1 MKNSIKY
8 FGFLLLGAT
17 ALTSCSDK
25 FLEEKQ
31 NYDAT
36 GQDVYNYYVG
46 AKGRINDLYGWCLPN
61 VADMDWQYPSVG
73 RGDEA
78 GKSTEEYTGF
88 SKFVDGT
95 DNPMQSLTT
104 TNQVLDYFGGA
115 NMDNVQQAVYGAI
128 RNINNAIEGIN
139 ASTLTAEQKDE
150 LLGQAYFFRAWTYYK
165 LVKWYGGVPIV
176 DKVLEPNS
184 SAFTQ
189 RSSAKKCFEFI
200 INDLEIAAEKLAPFT
215 TNGGWESSENYGR
228 VTSGTAL
235 ALKGRVL
242 TLWCSPL
249 FNRAKDPE
257 RFKEAYEE
265 MSTDLHIIDACGYGL
280 YGEGNPG
287 TNASTFAEMFAN
299 VNKNPEAVFVTLYN
313 TLVDFSGYADNVK
326 HNRWERD
333 IRPGNT
339 GGGGYTAS
347 QMMVDLFPMSDG
359 KAPASYTAYSKLP
372 SSSITYEQQYPFMNR
387 DPRFYRTFAFPG
399 VRWAYKTGGY
409 GDATAMDPHNPSFNK
424 GADYVLWNYN
434 WFYNGDIL
442 DENNTSYRGADN
454 LSKAGGMMVRKKSD
468 DADVNAAVYDYRPD
482 GQGAKNGG
490 YAVPFCSAAPL
501 MELRYA
507 EVLLN
512 LAEIACYAG
521 HINESYAILKRIR
534 QRAGYTG
541 DCGLTVSSDEATCIS
556 AILYERQI
564 EFAYEGKRFD
574 DMRRYMLFDGGAEL
588 PQGAPDSWK
597 PTGWGGNTCN
607 WLGFKPFNNQRRES
621 FMYQVNW
628 ENTDEYSVTS
638 ARQDYDKDP
647 LLEYLHDNE
656 YERPAGVD
664 LRKDLTQQL
673 EDLKKFYKTYLV
685 YTQRPGDPRN
695 PDYSPKYINFLP
707 KYYFL
712 GFQQGVSAHNQG
724 LLQTIGWEDYNNG
737 GALGTFDPLAE

>member
-1 MKNSIKY
+1 
-8 FGFLLLGAT
+8 
-17 ALTSCSDK
+17 
-25 FLEEKQ
+25 
-31 NYDAT
+31 
-36 GQDVYNYYVG
+36 
-46 AKGRINDLYGWCLPN
+46 
-61 VADMDWQYPSVG
+61 
-73 RGDEA
+73 
-78 GKSTEEYTGF
+78 
-88 SKFVDGT
+88 
-95 DNPMQSLTT
+95 
-104 TNQVLDYFGGA
+104 
-115 NMDNVQQAVYGAI
+115 
-128 RNINNAIEGIN
+128 
-139 ASTLTAEQKDE
+139 
-150 LLGQAYFFRAWTYYK
+150 
-165 LVKWYGGVPIV
+165 
-176 DKVLEPNS
+176 
-184 SAFTQ
+184 
-189 RSSAKKCFEFI
+189 
-200 INDLEIAAEKLAPFT
+200 
-215 TNGGWESSENYGR
+215 
-228 VTSGTAL
+228 
-235 ALKGRVL
+235 
-242 TLWCSPL
+242 
-249 FNRAKDPE
+249 
-257 RFKEAYEE
+257 
-265 MSTDLHIIDACGYGL
+265 
-280 YGEGNPG
+280 
-287 TNASTFAEMFAN
+287 
-299 VNKNPEAVFVTLYN
+299 
-313 TLVDFSGYADNVK
+313 
-326 HNRWERD
+326 
-333 IRPGNT
+333 
-339 GGGGYTAS
+339 
-347 QMMVDLFPMSDG
+347 
-359 KAPASYTAYSKLP
+359 
-372 SSSITYEQQYPFMNR
+372 MNR

-409 GDATAMDPHNPSFNK
+409 GDATAMDPHNPSYNK
-424 GADYVLWNYN
+424 GVDYVLWNYN

-454 LSKAGGMMVRKKSD
+454 LSKAGGIMVRKKSD

-512 LAEIACYAG
+512 LAEVACYAG
-521 HINESYAILKRIR
+521 HTDESYAILKRIR

-597 PTGWGGNTCN
+597 PTGWGGNTCK

-628 ENTDEYSVTS
+628 ENTDEYSITS

-647 LLEYLHDNE
+647 LLEYLNDNE
-656 YERPAGVD
+656 ITRPAGVD

-673 EDLKKFYKTYLV
+673 EDLKKFYKNYLV

>member
-1 MKNSIKY
+1 
-8 FGFLLLGAT
+8 
-17 ALTSCSDK
+17 
-25 FLEEKQ
+25 
-31 NYDAT
+31 
-36 GQDVYNYYVG
+36 
-46 AKGRINDLYGWCLPN
+46 
-61 VADMDWQYPSVG
+61 
-73 RGDEA
+73 
-78 GKSTEEYTGF
+78 
-88 SKFVDGT
+88 
-95 DNPMQSLTT
+95 
-104 TNQVLDYFGGA
+104 
-115 NMDNVQQAVYGAI
+115 
-128 RNINNAIEGIN
+128 
-139 ASTLTAEQKDE
+139 
-150 LLGQAYFFRAWTYYK
+150 
-165 LVKWYGGVPIV
+165 
-176 DKVLEPNS
+176 
-184 SAFTQ
+184 
-189 RSSAKKCFEFI
+189 
-200 INDLEIAAEKLAPFT
+200 
-215 TNGGWESSENYGR
+215 
-228 VTSGTAL
+228 
-235 ALKGRVL
+235 
-242 TLWCSPL
+242 
-249 FNRAKDPE
+249 
-257 RFKEAYEE
+257 
-265 MSTDLHIIDACGYGL
+265 
-280 YGEGNPG
+280 
-287 TNASTFAEMFAN
+287 
-299 VNKNPEAVFVTLYN
+299 
-313 TLVDFSGYADNVK
+313 
-326 HNRWERD
+326 
-333 IRPGNT
+333 
-339 GGGGYTAS
+339 
-347 QMMVDLFPMSDG
+347 
-359 KAPASYTAYSKLP
+359 
-372 SSSITYEQQYPFMNR
+372 
-387 DPRFYRTFAFPG
+387 
-399 VRWAYKTGGY
+399 
-409 GDATAMDPHNPSFNK
+409 
-424 GADYVLWNYN
+424 
-434 WFYNGDIL
+434 
-442 DENNTSYRGADN
+442 
-454 LSKAGGMMVRKKSD
+454 
-468 DADVNAAVYDYRPD
+468 
-482 GQGAKNGG
+482 
-490 YAVPFCSAAPL
+490 
-501 MELRYA
+501 
-507 EVLLN
+507 VLLN

>member
-1 MKNSIKY
+1 MKNRIKY
-8 FGFLLLGAT
+8 FVFLLFGAS
-17 ALTSCSDK
+17 ALASCSDA

-61 VADMDWQYPSVG
+61 VNNLNWQYPSVG
-73 RGDEA
+73 RNDAA
-78 GKSTEEYTGF
+78 GGSTEEYTGF
-88 SKFVDGT
+88 SVFVDG
-95 DNPMQSLTT
+95 DNAPMQSATT
-104 TNQVLDYFGGA
+104 TNQVEDFFGGD
-115 NMDNVQQAVYGAI
+115 NLDNVQQAVYGAI
-128 RNINNAIEGIN
+128 RNINNAIEGIE
-139 ASTLTAEQKDE
+139 AGTLSQEQKNE

-165 LVKWYGGVPIV
+165 MVKWYGGVPIV
-176 DKVLEPNS
+176 DKVLEPS
-184 SAFTQ
+184 SASFTP
-189 RSSAKKCFEFI
+189 RSSAKACFDFI
-200 INDLEIAAEKLAPFT
+200 VEDLNKSAELLKPFT
-215 TNGGWESSENYGR
+215 GNGGWEGSENYGR
-228 VTSGTAL
+228 ITSGTAL

-249 FNRAKDPE
+249 FNRAKDSE
-257 RFKEAYEE
+257 RFKAAYET
-265 MSTDLHIIDACGYGL
+265 MKADMATINACGYGL

-287 TNASTFAEMFAN
+287 VNASSFAKMFAD

-313 TLVDFSGYADNVK
+313 TVTDFSGYGDAVK

-339 GGGGYTAS
+339 GGGGYSAS

-359 KAPASYTAYSKLP
+359 KIPATYTSYSKLP
-372 SSSITYEQQYPFMNR
+372 TSSITYEHEYPFMNR

-409 GDATAMDPHNPSFNK
+409 GDATAMDPHNPSYNK
-424 GADYVLWNYN
+424 GTDYVLWNYN
-434 WFYNGDIL
+434 WFYGGDIL
-442 DENNTSYRGADN
+442 DENNGSYRGADN
-454 LSKAGGMMVRKKSD
+454 ISKAAGVMVRKKSD
-468 DADVNAAVYDYRPD
+468 DADVNDAVYDYRPD

-512 LAEIACYAG
+512 LAEVACFAG
-521 HINESYAILKRIR
+521 HIDESYAILKRIR

-541 DCGLTVSSDEATCIS
+541 DCGLVVSSDEATCMS

-574 DMRRYMLFDGGAEL
+574 DMRRWMLFDGGAEL

-597 PTGWGGNTCN
+597 PTGWGGNTCT
-607 WLGFKPFNNQRRES
+607 WLGFKPFNGQRRES
-621 FMYQVNW
+621 FMYQVNSD
-628 ENTDEYSVTS
+628 NIGGYNASSD
-638 ARQDYDKDP
+638 RQDYDKDP
-647 LLEYLHDNE
+647 LLEYLNANN

-664 LRKDLTQQL
+664 LRLDLTQQL
-673 EDLKKFYKTYLV
+673 EDLKTWYKTYLV
-685 YTQRPGDPRN
+685 YTQRPGDNRN
-695 PDYSPKYINFLP
+695 SDYTLRYIKFLP

-712 GFQQGVSAHNQG
+712 GFTQGVSAHNQG
-724 LLQTIGWEDYNNG
+724 LLQTIGWEDYNSG
-737 GALGTFDPLAE
+737 SSLGTFDPLAE